1 MSTTVS
7 SFHMHFI
14 CVQAIQ
20 HSTGANHWQMTATII
35 FQKETQSQDTGF
47 GIEAIAEANKCKL
60 LSGETRLTLSNA

>member
-1 MSTTVS
+1 
-7 SFHMHFI
+7 
-14 CVQAIQ
+14 
-20 HSTGANHWQMTATII
+20 MTATII